1 MEAVKCWVAICCSYD
16 ECNSGLMPVKAFS
29 DAAGSSVLLL
39 TLGFLNYH
47 GDYKHFVSS
56 QKALSE
62 NGLGSQAAG
71 NLEHLLGRLKISA
84 RVTDTCKFFSIL

>member
-1 MEAVKCWVAICCSYD
+1 
-16 ECNSGLMPVKAFS
+16 MPVKAFS
-29 DAAGSSVLLL
+29 GAAGSSVLLL

-71 NLEHLLGRLKISA
+71 NLEHLLGRLKKSLPELL
-84 RVTDTCKFFSIL
+84 ILVNSLVFYRS

>member
-1 MEAVKCWVAICCSYD
+1 MVAVKCWVAICCSYD

-29 DAAGSSVLLL
+29 GAAGSSVLLL

-71 NLEHLLGRLKISA
+71 NLEHLLGRLKSL
-84 RVTDTCKFFSIL
+84 CQSY